1 MSVTRNVLRGVL
13 RSVTRP
19 VIRAGV
25 ISRFFTPLDSSASQ
39 YYAFDQDVVLTGDYK
54 ITFSSTVSASAG
66 THNIVLGSDF
76 DAGLYITLRSNGQI
90 ILQSGA
96 IQVATAIG
104 VLVIGSLNE
113 TSIKRVG
120 DIISITNNNVD
131 VASQSEPGLGT
142 LLFNQTG
149 SGAASFGFDG
159 IIANINI
166 SGDGIQPI
174 KLNLDENFGVTSI
187 GVNSA
192 PGNIGTYGNVTAQN
206 ISTDSPFYTLNAT
219 GTVWT
224 SPDGPD
230 LEVAT

>member
-25 ISRFFTPLDSSASQ
+25 ISRFFTPLDSSVTQ
-39 YYAFDQDVVLTGDYK
+39 YYAFDQPVVLTGDFDIPFEFSTTTSTAIVILGQSLLSNNLIYLDNGVLK
-54 ITFSSTVSASAG
+54 ARLNGGSFLSFGTNTFNDGNLHSGIVSRVGSVVSAIVDKVPQEFTITESG
-66 THNIVLGSDF
+66 TVLF
-76 DAGLYITLRSNGQI
+76 DTIGAR
-90 ILQSGA
+90 SGA
-96 IQVATAIG
+96 
-104 VLVIGSLNE
+104 LH
-113 TSIKRVG
+113 
-120 DIISITNNNVD
+120 
-131 VASQSEPGLGT
+131 
-142 LLFNQTG
+142 FN
-149 SGAASFGFDG
+149 G
-159 IIANINI
+159 ILANIGF

-174 KLNLDENFGVTSI
+174 QLKLDENFGVTNI

-192 PGNIGTYGNVTAQN
+192 PGNVGTYGNVTAQN

-230 LEVAT
+230 LEIAT